1 MYSKEYVDYYNKNLW
16 HKTYLKND
24 ALLTCVPGSF
34 NLNGF
39 EDKMINL
46 IMKEQLLKPELWEL
60 FANQFKIG
68 NVDDAN
74 YGWKGEFWGKMMR
87 GACITYKY
95 CRSPE
100 LYSILEN
107 TVNEI
112 LSAQDSAGRISTYS
126 AGNEFNGWDMWS
138 RKYVMLGL
146 LHFYE
151 ICKSDFLRERIIL
164 SLKLQLNYIINRIGE
179 GENKIPIGKTSELWC
194 GANSLSI
201 LEPVVGIYNLTGEKQ
216 YLDFAEYLVKSG
228 PDGEDNNFFDIAYAG
243 KIPPYK
249 WKVRK
254 AYEVISCFEGAIEYY
269 RASGDEKYKRA
280 AINFAELLINTDVTV
295 IGCCGCEEELF
306 DHSAATQTDTTN
318 RLYMQETCV
327 TVTWIKFCFQLLRLT
342 GDSRYADEIE
352 KSVYNALY
360 GAVNTEKSRNNHGL
374 PFDSY
379 SPLLMNKRGREVGGQ
394 QYLPDGTL
402 LYGCCAAI
410 GSAGIG
416 IVPELCMQ
424 ESKKG
429 IAVSLYV
436 NGEYSLK
443 SPMNGDIRL
452 RVDTKYPADGN
463 VKITV
468 EHAPDEE
475 FEIAA
480 RVPKFAIG
488 TTVYIN
494 GAQICA
500 EAGKY
505 CVMKRKWTKG
515 DEIAISVDMAPRVLH
530 PIGCEK
536 DKNSKKFVTVK
547 YGPLV
552 LVRDS
557 RICPDIGQKVRLN
570 FDCNDRIAL
579 ERGSAVP
586 FDVLCEFKAPTADG
600 GFTRLIDY
608 QSAGKTWDENSL
620 TEAWLPV

>member
-126 AGNEFNGWDMWS
+126 AGSEFNGWDMWS

-216 YLDFAEYLVKSG
+216 YLDFAEYLI
-228 PDGEDNNFFDIAYAG
+228 DIA
-243 KIPPYK
+243 
-249 WKVRK
+249 
-254 AYEVISCFEGAIEYY
+254 
-269 RASGDEKYKRA
+269 
-280 AINFAELLINTDVTV
+280 
-295 IGCCGCEEELF
+295 
-306 DHSAATQTDTTN
+306 
-318 RLYMQETCV
+318 
-327 TVTWIKFCFQLLRLT
+327 
-342 GDSRYADEIE
+342 
-352 KSVYNALY
+352 
-360 GAVNTEKSRNNHGL
+360 
-374 PFDSY
+374 
-379 SPLLMNKRGREVGGQ
+379 
-394 QYLPDGTL
+394 
-402 LYGCCAAI
+402 
-410 GSAGIG
+410 
-416 IVPELCMQ
+416 
-424 ESKKG
+424 
-429 IAVSLYV
+429 
-436 NGEYSLK
+436 
-443 SPMNGDIRL
+443 
-452 RVDTKYPADGN
+452 
-463 VKITV
+463 
-468 EHAPDEE
+468 
-475 FEIAA
+475 
-480 RVPKFAIG
+480 
-488 TTVYIN
+488 
-494 GAQICA
+494 
-500 EAGKY
+500 
-505 CVMKRKWTKG
+505 
-515 DEIAISVDMAPRVLH
+515 RVL
-530 PIGCEK
+530 
-536 DKNSKKFVTVK
+536 S
-547 YGPLV
+547 
-552 LVRDS
+552 
-557 RICPDIGQKVRLN
+557 
-570 FDCNDRIAL
+570 
-579 ERGSAVP
+579 
-586 FDVLCEFKAPTADG
+586 
-600 GFTRLIDY
+600 
-608 QSAGKTWDENSL
+608 
-620 TEAWLPV
+620 